1 MVNEY
6 ENMSL
11 YKLLNI
17 KNNQLK
23 YGATEEMIS
32 NLETELDILLPNEYK
47 KFLRYSNGANLIGED
62 IILFSIGDDTNSEIA
77 FEVINN
83 DLLVIGKY
91 NFGDLICIN
100 LKTENI
106 IQWSSE
112 NNNVFLEHY
121 SLKDWIISS
130 IEEMNLVWGR

>member
-47 KFLRYSNGANLIGED
+47 EFLRYSNGANLFGED
-62 IILFSIGDDTNSEIA
+62 IILFSIGDDTNIDVA
-77 FEVINN
+77 FEVIDNE
-83 DLLVIGKY
+83 LLVIGKY

-130 IEEMNLVWGR
+130 IEEMNLV

>member
-23 YGATEEMIS
+23 SGATEEMIS
-32 NLETELDILLPNEYK
+32 NLEAELDILLPNEYK
-47 KFLRYSNGANLIGED
+47 DFLKYSNGANLFGED
-62 IILFSIGDDTNSEIA
+62 IILFSIGDYTNIKVA
-77 FEVINN
+77 FEVLN
-83 DLLVIGKY
+83 DELLVIGKY

-100 LKTENI
+100 LKTENV
-106 IQWSSE
+106 IQWSCE

-130 IEEMNLVWGR
+130 IEEMDFV

>member
-6 ENMSL
+6 ENLSL

-47 KFLRYSNGANLIGED
+47 DFLRYSNGANLFGED
-62 IILFSIGDDTNSEIA
+62 IILFSIGYDTNIDVA
-77 FEVINN
+77 FELIDNE
-83 DLLVIGKY
+83 LLVIGKY

-112 NNNVFLEHY
+112 NNNIFLEHY

-130 IEEMNLVWGR
+130 IEEMNLV

>member
-32 NLETELDILLPNEYK
+32 NLEIELDILLPNEYK
-47 KFLRYSNGANLIGED
+47 EFLRYSNGANLFGED
-62 IILFSIGDDTNSEIA
+62 IILFSIGDDTNINVA
-77 FEVINN
+77 FEVIDNE
-83 DLLVIGKY
+83 LLVIGKY

-106 IQWSSE
+106 IQWSCE

-130 IEEMNLVWGR
+130 IEEMNLV

>member
-130 IEEMNLVWGR
+130 IEEMNLV

>member
-6 ENMSL
+6 ENLSL

-47 KFLRYSNGANLIGED
+47 EFLRYSNGANLFGED
-62 IILFSIGDDTNSEIA
+62 IILFSIGDDTNIDVA
-77 FEVINN
+77 FEVIDN

-130 IEEMNLVWGR
+130 IEEMNLV